1 MTVPSDVS
9 KPIGS
14 QSRAAAWFRD
24 NMAKPGEDRS
34 LRDSLVIYGPT
45 VAFFMLVTFR
55 TPALVRDSDTYWHI
69 VAGTWML
76 DHRAI
81 PRTDFFSYTFA
92 GHPWVTHEW
101 LGEVLLAFVFRSLGW
116 AGLDLLIGIA
126 AGITAYLLARALLKY
141 LQPIPG
147 VVIQQLSLICI
158 IPNLLGRPFVFML
171 PILVAWTA
179 SLLAAR
185 EEKHAPPW
193 WLLGLV
199 LVWANLHSSVVLA
212 ILLVGFFGLEAA
224 WEAGRGWLRALL
236 PWVLFGAATTVVS
249 LMTPNGID
257 VLVTPFKMAMSKA
270 MTHIVEWQSSVFV
283 GVSPLEIAILSMLL
297 VFAVKPVRIP
307 LPRLLLLLVLLHE
320 TLQHRRYEYILAIVG
335 SLILA
340 KPIADA
346 FRTDGETTAPRP
358 PAFATAIAAI
368 AAVMIAALRLAVPA
382 DPGSSNLA
390 PVAAVAHVPRGIAQQ
405 HVLNDYNLGGY
416 LIFNHIPTFIDDR
429 TDFYGDAFV
438 ENDLHMESP
447 DAQLLRGMLKKY
459 GIVWTIFPADS
470 PVNQILDLLPGWRT
484 LYKDKYA
491 VVHTRTARAAND
503 SSVHP

>member
-1 MTVPSDVS
+1 MTIPSDAA
-9 KPIGS
+9 KQLDL
-14 QSRAAAWFRD
+14 QSRVAAWFRD
-24 NMAKPGEDRS
+24 NTAKPGEDRS

-45 VAFFMLVTFR
+45 LAFFLLVTFR

-76 DHRAI
+76 DHRTI

-92 GHPWVTHEW
+92 GHSWVTHEW
-101 LGEVLLAFVFRSLGW
+101 LGEVLLAFVFRHLGW
-116 AGLDLLIGIA
+116 PGLDLLIGIA
-126 AGITAYLLARALLKY
+126 AGITAYLLARALLRT
-141 LQPIPG
+141 LQPIPA
-147 VVIQQLSLICI
+147 VLIQQIAMLGI

-171 PILVAWTA
+171 PLLAVWTA
-179 SLLAAR
+179 GILAAR
-185 EEKHAPPW
+185 EERRAPRW
-193 WLLGLV
+193 WMLGLV
-199 LVWANLHSSVVLA
+199 LVWANLHASVVLA
-212 ILLVGFFGLEAA
+212 PALVGFFGLEAA
-224 WEAGRGWLRALL
+224 WEARHDWLRALL
-236 PWVLFGAATTVVS
+236 PWLAFGVAATLVS

-297 VFAVKPVRIP
+297 LFAVKPVRIP
-307 LPRLLLLLVLLHE
+307 PPRLLLLLVLLHE

-368 AAVMIAALRLAVPA
+368 AVVTIAALRLAIPA
-382 DPGSSNLA
+382 DPGSSAIA
-390 PVAAVAHVPRGIAQQ
+390 PIAAVAHVPKEVAQQ
-405 HVLNDYNLGGY
+405 HVLNDYNQGGY

-438 ENDLHMESP
+438 ENDLAMEQP
-447 DAQLLRGMLKKY
+447 DTSRLKAILARY
-459 GIVWTIFPADS
+459 RIVWTIFPSDA
-470 PVNQILDLLPGWRT
+470 PVNQILDLLPGWRV
-484 LYKDKYA
+484 LYKDQYA
-491 VVHTRTARAAND
+491 VVHVRAGMQK
-503 SSVHP
+503 